1 MQKHTGLN
9 KSEVEKARKKYGFNE
24 IEEINKIS
32 WRGILFRQIRSNF
45 IIYFLLVAMF
55 LSFFV
60 GKSITG
66 YVILC
71 VILVVIMTGFFQE
84 YKAEKSIEKLKKMVT
99 PVSLV
104 IRGGIEQE
112 IATREIVP
120 GDILVLHTGER
131 IPADCVVL
139 SEKDL
144 LLNESIL
151 SGEAEEIKKYACKD
165 LKKYNE
171 NNILYSGSF
180 IVNGK
185 AVAKVISIGMK
196 TKFGKIASLISEA
209 EKELPLQRKV
219 NTISK
224 YMVFLGILMAVL
236 TGGAVWLQSSF
247 STEIII
253 LAIAIAVSAFPE
265 GFPVVLITTLSKGVY
280 DMAKKNVIVNRM
292 SIIETLGETTV
303 ICSDK
308 TGTITK
314 GEMMVRKIFSDK
326 KNFEVS
332 GVGYG
337 LKGEFLLNSKKIN
350 PLEDNVLKKLLKAS
364 VACND
369 SIIKKKEKE
378 FEVIGSPT
386 ESSLLV
392 LASKAG
398 LYKED
403 IPERIDE
410 IPFSSERKTMSVL
423 LKEDKK
429 YILYSKGA
437 FERVLEKCDYVQRN
451 EGVFRLLKR
460 DKERLIR
467 ENAKMTSKGLR
478 TLSLAYKEIDKK
490 KMDSEKGLVFLGI
503 VGIEDAPREGI
514 QEAIMI
520 CREAGIK
527 TKMIT
532 GDDKETAIAI
542 AKQINLDK
550 GKVLEGYELDKFSD
564 RELYKVVKETVV
576 FARVNPEHKLRIVKA
591 LKEHGEIVT
600 MTGDGVNDAPAL
612 KEAHIGV
619 AMGKNG
625 TDVSRSAADLTLKD
639 DNFVTLVDAVREGR
653 TIFKNIR
660 KFVTYQLSCNY
671 AELFIL
677 FIGVL
682 LVPFLGWPIP
692 LLLALQILFMNL
704 VTDNLPAITL
714 GLNKSS
720 ADIMDEKPRKDKEI
734 LNKPFFNFLLISG
747 SLMAIFVLVI
757 FYVVFN
763 ILGQEATDARTT
775 VLLTLIFLEIAAAF
789 NFRSFRKTTLNRSPL
804 VNPYLAL
811 ASTISL
817 IATALI
823 IYTPLNKFFGTSP
836 IPLIDWIISFGISLV
851 FLFIFDIFKKFNNK
865 KKWLDLGA

>member
-1 MQKHTGLN
+1 
-9 KSEVEKARKKYGFNE
+9 
-24 IEEINKIS
+24 
-32 WRGILFRQIRSNF
+32 
-45 IIYFLLVAMF
+45 
-55 LSFFV
+55 
-60 GKSITG
+60 
-66 YVILC
+66 
-71 VILVVIMTGFFQE
+71 
-84 YKAEKSIEKLKKMVT
+84 
-99 PVSLV
+99 
-104 IRGGIEQE
+104 
-112 IATREIVP
+112 
-120 GDILVLHTGER
+120 
-131 IPADCVVL
+131 
-139 SEKDL
+139 
-144 LLNESIL
+144 
-151 SGEAEEIKKYACKD
+151 
-165 LKKYNE
+165 
-171 NNILYSGSF
+171 
-180 IVNGK
+180 
-185 AVAKVISIGMK
+185 
-196 TKFGKIASLISEA
+196 
-209 EKELPLQRKV
+209 
-219 NTISK
+219 
-224 YMVFLGILMAVL
+224 
-236 TGGAVWLQSSF
+236 
-247 STEIII
+247 
-253 LAIAIAVSAFPE
+253 
-265 GFPVVLITTLSKGVY
+265 
-280 DMAKKNVIVNRM
+280 
-292 SIIETLGETTV
+292 
-303 ICSDK
+303 
-308 TGTITK
+308 
-314 GEMMVRKIFSDK
+314 
-326 KNFEVS
+326 
-332 GVGYG
+332 
-337 LKGEFLLNSKKIN
+337 
-350 PLEDNVLKKLLKAS
+350 
-364 VACND
+364 
-369 SIIKKKEKE
+369 
-378 FEVIGSPT
+378 
-386 ESSLLV
+386 
-392 LASKAG
+392 
-398 LYKED
+398 
-403 IPERIDE
+403 
-410 IPFSSERKTMSVL
+410 
-423 LKEDKK
+423 
-429 YILYSKGA
+429 
-437 FERVLEKCDYVQRN
+437 VQRN

-550 GKVLEGYELDKFSD
+550 GKVLEGYELDKFND

-747 SLMAIFVLVI
+747 SLMAIFVLVS